1 MIFAILPSGWLFL
14 GFLEVSRNGRASG
27 QVKVIPSKVCQEMSH
42 LVFRCRYDFGLR
54 RERCARDARALRL
67 NNGTWTVVEGISIEG
82 GPRSGHSL
90 IMVGEDF
97 FGNGGCARR
106 P

>member
-1 MIFAILPSGWLFL
+1 MHFRRKILLDRVTSGEKPKTSL
-14 GFLEVSRNGRASG
+14 SR
-27 QVKVIPSKVCQEMSH
+27 CEH
-42 LVFRCRYDFGLR
+42 DFGLG
-54 RERCARDARALRL
+54 RERCARDARAMRFEG
-67 NNGTWTVVEGISIEG
+67 NWTVAEEGVSIAG

>member
-1 MIFAILPSGWLFL
+1 MDSIALIKTLPLY
-14 GFLEVSRNGRASG
+14 
-27 QVKVIPSKVCQEMSH
+27 P
-42 LVFRCRYDFGLR
+42 RCKYDFDLR
-54 RERCARDARALRL
+54 RDKCARDARAMRYV
-67 NNGTWTVVEGISIEG
+67 NGSWTVAEGEGYSVAG

-90 IMVGEDF
+90 VMVGEDF